1 MELRLDQRHV
11 MALNLLLIVG
21 LTYFAALCV
30 NDVVARTMARNAPS
44 ARSAARTRLVT
55 TGPRTRARYDAI
67 VKRDIFNL
75 TPQEVARAPVV
86 VEDLH
91 LKLLGTSTLT
101 KSKPY
106 AILEDPNGQQ
116 SLYQLGEDIP
126 DAGKLVSVELARV
139 IIDHNGRRVAI
150 DLPSTD
156 LPIAEP
162 SRLGVAPNL
171 PNVPRLRGP
180 RGRAMPLTPPGLHHR
195 APRSED
201 EDATDKEDEE
211 DKEEKD
217 DDSESKLDLKQNG
230 PGKFAANRDAIVST
244 MKDPSALMTHFRAQP
259 HLNDGAVDGFSI
271 SEVDHS
277 PLFEK
282 LGLKN
287 GDTVTNIDGQPVTGT
302 MQVMSIMAAV
312 QNKPSVDVTVT
323 RGGSPIKLHLDL
335 H

>member
-1 MELRLDQRHV
+1 MELRFNQRHV

-21 LTYFAALCV
+21 LTYFAAQFV
-30 NDVVARTMARNAPS
+30 NDIVARSMAKGEPAT
-44 ARSAARTRLVT
+44 RSAARTRKVMA
-55 TGPRTRARYDAI
+55 GPRTRGRYDLI

-116 SLYQLGEDIP
+116 SLYQLGEEIP
-126 DAGKLVSVELARV
+126 DAGKLVSVELSRV
-139 IIDHNGRRVAI
+139 IIDHGGRRVAI
-150 DLPSTD
+150 DLPSSD

-162 SRLGVAPNL
+162 SRLGATGYR
-171 PNVPRLRGP
+171 PNVPHIRPGHLGRNLP
-180 RGRAMPLTPPGLHHR
+180 RRTPPGMHQP

-201 EDATDKEDEE
+201 EDATDKDDED
-211 DKEEKD
+211 DKD
-217 DDSESKLDLKQNG
+217 DNSDSKLDLKQDG
-230 PGKFAANRDAIVST
+230 PGKFEASRDAVVST
-244 MKDPSALMTHFRAQP
+244 MKDPSALAAQMRAQP
-259 HLNDGAVDGFSI
+259 HMNNGAVDGFSI
-271 SEVDHS
+271 SEVAHS

-282 LGLKN
+282 LGLQN
-287 GDTVTNIDGQPVTGT
+287 GDTITNIDGQPVTGT
-302 MQVMSIMAAV
+302 MQAMSIMAAV
-312 QNKPSVDVTVT
+312 QSKPSIDLTLN